1 MSVLPQSARRSVRTR
16 TRLAAAIAALGA
28 AVALGVTGC
37 GAGQTSQTAN
47 QLPAVNG
54 ANANHL
60 SLTLRNVQIIYPND
74 KADEVFAAGGPFELS
89 FVISSNNPTEYY
101 RLKEIKAPQGGTVTL
116 SPAAGPQLEITPE
129 IALRAGSPVGLTE
142 DVAERATTISCR
154 VSQPVSHASSAGTKE
169 SRIKATLNGAG
180 KSVAAGLTTNLTFV
194 FEIKNADGAWV
205 DAGSK
210 EVLTPVDTDPGY
222 ARKGAAYS
230 AEVPAEEHNVHG
242 DEHAAEG
249 EHHEGGHETGSPSST
264 EGAHPEGGH

>member
-142 DVAERATTISCR
+142 DVAERAT
-154 VSQPVSHASSAGTKE
+154 KE